1 MLLFHVFSFHL
12 KQFWHYVEFQVG
24 KVQRHVNYFFPWM
37 SEGSEE
43 QPSFTVYFAS
53 FIVMYG
59 GVITSA
65 GRGVSA
71 IAYLQNGFVEY
82 SET

>member
-1 MLLFHVFSFHL
+1 MVLFHVFSFHL
-12 KQFWHYVEFQVG
+12 KQFWHYVEFQIEN
-24 KVQRHVNYFFPWM
+24 VQRHVNFFFPWM
-37 SEGSEE
+37 SEESEE
-43 QPSFTVYFAS
+43 QPSFTVYFAL

-59 GVITSA
+59 GVITLA

>member
-1 MLLFHVFSFHL
+1 MLLFHLFSFHL
-12 KQFWHYVEFQVG
+12 KQFWCWITDSEGSETRQF
-24 KVQRHVNYFFPWM
+24 FFPWM

-43 QPSFTVYFAS
+43 QPSFTVYFAL

-59 GVITSA
+59 GVITLA

>member
-1 MLLFHVFSFHL
+1 
-12 KQFWHYVEFQVG
+12 
-24 KVQRHVNYFFPWM
+24 M

-43 QPSFTVYFAS
+43 QPSFTVYFAL

-59 GVITSA
+59 GVITLA